1 MSDWI
6 LWFGLAGVLVVFE
19 MLTGTFYLLM
29 LAIGLS
35 AAGVAALLN
44 MGQALQLIAA
54 AVIGVSAI
62 YVLRRSKLGRSKEE
76 DPARDPNVNLDIG
89 QALMIDVWC
98 GNVGETRAA
107 RAMYRGAMWDVEL
120 AQNALALPGLF
131 VIQEVRGNRLIVTN
145 NKLNHNSQKGGA

>member
-29 LAIGLS
+29 LAIGLA
-35 AAGVAALLN
+35 AAGLAALLN
-44 MGQALQLIAA
+44 LSQALQLTAA
-54 AVIGVSAI
+54 AVIGMSAI

-89 QALMIDVWC
+89 QVLMINAWC
-98 GNVGETRAA
+98 GDEGEVRSA

-120 AQNALALPGLF
+120 GQNAVALPGSF
-131 VIQEVRGNRLIVTN
+131 VIQEVRGSRLIVTN
-145 NKLNHNSQKGGA
+145 NRLNNN